1 MARIRPNPLQ
11 KLKPSDKP
19 VQAFA
24 KQTRANAFDP
34 QDLDPKRARRIIA
47 NRQSA
52 HKSRM
57 KKLSQVQELEHD
69 IAEAKAHLEVGVWH
83 WSV

>member
-1 MARIRPNPLQ
+1 M
-11 KLKPSDKP
+11 D
-19 VQAFA
+19 AFA

-34 QDLDPKRARRIIA
+34 NALDPKRARRIIA

-57 KKLSQVQELEHD
+57 KKLSHVQTLENE
-69 IAEAKAHLEVGVWH
+69 IEEAKAYLDV
-83 WSV
+83 SK